1 LFSFFIFF
9 CLSKQLHNSYVA
21 SMVCWAHLC
30 HTGVAAGLVVTREAG
45 GALSCNVRLLLFN
58 SCDSLSVSDLKLC
71 NTHLFTRF
79 CSYANALWAVQAAA
93 AAQSGVL
100 AASYR
105 VALLNH

>member
-1 LFSFFIFF
+1 LKF
-9 CLSKQLHNSYVA
+9 
-21 SMVCWAHLC
+21 
-30 HTGVAAGLVVTREAG
+30 
-45 GALSCNVRLLLFN
+45 
-58 SCDSLSVSDLKLC
+58 DLKWRC
-71 NTHLFTRF
+71 EHFFTRF

>member
-1 LFSFFIFF
+1 
-9 CLSKQLHNSYVA
+9 
-21 SMVCWAHLC
+21 MVCWAHLC

-45 GALSCNVRLLLFN
+45 GALSCNVHLLFFKF
-58 SCDSLSVSDLKLC
+58 CDSLSVSDLKLC
-71 NTHLFTRF
+71 STHLLTRF
-79 CSYANALWAVQAAA
+79 RSYANALWAVQAAA